1 MRKSTGL
8 VATVLAAAAITTAA
22 PSAHAEPD
30 SLFAPS
36 ALVIT
41 SSRVDGSGAIDQA
54 MTLSC
59 APRPTGTHPAPASA
73 CRELRWTAG
82 DFSTLLA
89 ETDDHACIK
98 IYAPVTI
105 GIEGVWQGQR
115 VSWQRSFANACEREA
130 AVQGN
135 AVFAF

>member
-8 VATVLAAAAITTAA
+8 AATVLATAAITGAA
-22 PSAHAEPD
+22 PSAHAEPG
-30 SLFAPS
+30 SLYAPS

-41 SSRVDGSGAIDQA
+41 STRADGFGTIDQA
-54 MTLSC
+54 TTLSC
-59 APRPTGTHPAPASA
+59 APRPTGTHPAPGPA
-73 CRELRWTAG
+73 CQELRRTAG
-82 DFSTLLA
+82 DFGTLLA
-89 ETDDHACIK
+89 EAGDHACIK